1 LGNVAGVATRL
12 PAARR
17 RRQLLDVAQEAFAGA
32 GFHGTSMDDIADAA
46 GVTKPVLYQHFPSK
60 RDLYLELLE
69 DVGRQL
75 LEAITTA
82 TSEATTPRRQV
93 EAGFTAYFSFVAD
106 NVSAFR
112 LLFGSGARRDEEFDA
127 AVTRVTDAIGDA
139 IAGLIEADIDADHRR
154 LLAAGIVGLAES
166 ACRHWVRHDLDLTP
180 DLLARRIADLAY
192 AGLRG
197 VHR

>member
-1 LGNVAGVATRL
+1 MATRL

-17 RRQLLDVAQEAFAGA
+17 RRQLLDVAQEAFAGR

-75 LEAITTA
+75 LEAITAATA
-82 TSEATTPRRQV
+82 GATTPRSQV
-93 EAGFTAYFSFVAD
+93 EAGFAAYFSFVAA
-106 NVSAFR
+106 NVSAFK
-112 LLFGSGARRDEEFDA
+112 LLFGGGARRDEEFDA

-139 IAGLIEADIDADHRR
+139 IAPLIAADIDADHRR

-166 ACRHWVRHDLDLTP
+166 ACRHWLRNDLDLP
-180 DLLARRIADLAY
+180 ADLLARRIADLAY

>member
-1 LGNVAGVATRL
+1 VTGVATRL

-17 RRQLLDVAQEAFAGA
+17 RRQLLDVAQEAFAVR

-69 DVGRQL
+69 DVGHQL
-75 LEAITTA
+75 LDAITTV
-82 TSEATTPRRQV
+82 TRQATTPRRQV
-93 EAGFTAYFSFVAD
+93 EVGFAAYFSFVAD
-106 NVSAFR
+106 NVSAFK
-112 LLFGSGARRDEEFDA
+112 LLFGSGARRDEEFGA

-139 IAGLIEADIDADHRR
+139 IAGLIEADIDPAHRR

-166 ACRHWVRHDLDLTP
+166 ACRHWLRDDLDLP
-180 DLLARRIADLAY
+180 SDVLARRIADLAY

>member
-1 LGNVAGVATRL
+1 VATRL

-17 RRQLLDVAQEAFAGA
+17 RRQLLDVAQEAFAEA

-69 DVGRQL
+69 DVGQQL

-82 TSEATTPRRQV
+82 TDEATTPRRQV
-93 EAGFTAYFSFVAD
+93 EVGFTAYFTFVAA

-139 IAGLIEADIDADHRR
+139 IAGLIAADIDAEHQR

-166 ACRHWVRHDLDLTP
+166 ACRHWVRNDLDLAP
-180 DLLARRIADLAY
+180 EVLARRIADLAY

>member
-1 LGNVAGVATRL
+1 VALVATRL

-17 RRQLLDVAQEAFAGA
+17 RRQLLDVAQEAFAGR

-69 DVGRQL
+69 DVGHQL
-75 LEAITTA
+75 LDAITAA
-82 TSEATTPRRQV
+82 TSRASTPRRQV
-93 EAGFTAYFSFVAD
+93 EAGFAAYFGFVAD

-139 IAGLIEADIDADHRR
+139 IAGLIEADIDAEHQR

-166 ACRHWVRHDLDLTP
+166 ACRHWLRNDLDLTP
-180 DLLARRIADLAY
+180 DLLARRTADLVY

>member
-1 LGNVAGVATRL
+1 VATRL

-17 RRQLLDVAQEAFAGA
+17 RRQLLDVAQEAFADR

-69 DVGRQL
+69 DVGQQL
-75 LEAITTA
+75 LTAITTA
-82 TSEATTPRRQV
+82 TDDAVTPRRQV
-93 EAGFTAYFSFVAD
+93 EAGFEAYFTFVAA

-112 LLFGSGARRDEEFDA
+112 LLFGGGARRDEEFAA
-127 AVTRVTDAIGDA
+127 AVTSVTDAIGDA
-139 IAGLIEADIDADHRR
+139 IAGLIAADIDPEHQR

-166 ACRHWVRHDLDLTP
+166 ACRHWLRNDLDLP
-180 DLLARRIADLAY
+180 PHVLARRIADLAY

>member
-1 LGNVAGVATRL
+1 VATRL

-17 RRQLLDVAQEAFAGA
+17 RRQLLDVAQEAFAEA

-69 DVGRQL
+69 DVGQQL

-82 TSEATTPRRQV
+82 TDEATTPRSQV
-93 EAGFTAYFSFVAD
+93 EVGFAAYFTFVAA

-139 IAGLIEADIDADHRR
+139 IAGLIAADIDPEHQR

-166 ACRHWVRHDLDLTP
+166 ACRYWVRNDLDVP
-180 DLLARRIADLAY
+180 PEVLARRIADLAY

>member
-1 LGNVAGVATRL
+1 VAGVATRL

-17 RRQLLDVAQEAFAGA
+17 RRQLLDVAQEAFADR

-75 LEAITTA
+75 LDAITAATA
-82 TSEATTPRRQV
+82 EAGTPRRQV
-93 EAGFTAYFSFVAD
+93 EAGFAAYFTFVAA

-112 LLFGSGARRDEEFDA
+112 LLFGGGARRDEEFAA
-127 AVTRVTDAIGDA
+127 AVTQVTDAIGEA
-139 IAGLIEADIDADHRR
+139 IAGLIAADIDPEHQL

-166 ACRHWVRHDLDLTP
+166 ACRHWVRNDLDQP
-180 DLLARRIADLAY
+180 AEEVARRIADLAY

>member
-1 LGNVAGVATRL
+1 MATRL

-17 RRQLLDVAQEAFAGA
+17 RRQLLDVAQLAFADR

-69 DVGRQL
+69 DVGQQL
-75 LEAITTA
+75 LAAITTA
-82 TSEATTPRRQV
+82 TTDAATPRRQV
-93 EAGFTAYFSFVAD
+93 EAGFAAYFAFVAA

-112 LLFGSGARRDEEFDA
+112 LLFGGGARRDEEFGA

-139 IAGLIEADIDADHRR
+139 IAGLIVADIDPGHQR

-166 ACRHWVRHDLDLTP
+166 ACRHWVRNELDLAP
-180 DLLARRIADLAY
+180 EVLARRIADLAY

>member
-1 LGNVAGVATRL
+1 MATRL

-17 RRQLLDVAQEAFAGA
+17 RRQLLDVAQEAFADR

-69 DVGRQL
+69 DVGQQL
-75 LEAITTA
+75 LQAITTA
-82 TSEATTPRRQV
+82 TEEATTPRRQV
-93 EAGFTAYFSFVAD
+93 EVGFAAYFTFVAA

-127 AVTRVTDAIGDA
+127 AVTRVTDAVGDA
-139 IAGLIEADIDADHRR
+139 IAGLIVADIDPEHQR

-166 ACRHWVRHDLDLTP
+166 ACRHWVRNDLDLP
-180 DLLARRIADLAY
+180 AHVLARRIADLAY

>member
-1 LGNVAGVATRL
+1 MATRL

-17 RRQLLDVAQEAFAGA
+17 RRQLLDVAQEAFAEA

-69 DVGRQL
+69 DVGQQL

-82 TSEATTPRRQV
+82 TDEATTPRSQV
-93 EAGFTAYFSFVAD
+93 EVGFAAYFTFVAA

-112 LLFGSGARRDEEFDA
+112 LLFGNGARRDEEFDA

-139 IAGLIEADIDADHRR
+139 IAGLIAADIDPEHQR

-166 ACRHWVRHDLDLTP
+166 ACRHWVRNDLDVPP
-180 DLLARRIADLAY
+180 DVLARRIADLAY